1 MLNSELLALG
11 QQIAEL
17 RIAARLK
24 QTELAYEA
32 GVSHRTLQRLEAGE
46 AVNSAGLMKV
56 IKCLGRLEVV
66 LAALDSPGFSPY
78 EKLAEAGLK
87 VSQLKQQRPATVL
100 AGEDRAGPGV
110 SAKRRVRRSRAVVSQ
125 SDQSA
130 ERAVTAVKV
139 QWPEDQP

>member
-11 QQIAEL
+11 QRIAEL
-17 RIAARLK
+17 RIARQLK

-46 AVNSAGLMKV
+46 VVNSDGLIKV
-56 IKCLGRLEVV
+56 IKRLGRLDGV
-66 LAALDSPGFSPY
+66 LAALGTSGFSPY

-87 VSQLKQQRPATVL
+87 VSQLKQQRPA
-100 AGEDRAGPGV
+100 AGDSRAGSGV
-110 SAKRRVRRSRAVVSQ
+110 SAQKRRVRRSRAMASP

-130 ERAVTAVKV
+130 ERAATAVQV